1 MKTENSKNKF
11 HLKFFFNVKMTN
23 TCEERF
29 LEEYTGCDK
38 EIEMLNEKIKKYNQI
53 MDTLSQEDIK
63 KVLDDS
69 LKDEAS
75 LIIGYLK
82 IDKVEINDFT
92 RKLIENLSSE
102 KIYRHL
108 NRKIYNIE
116 NYVIHGLKEHK
127 KLLLQIKDLGLV
139 KNYYDVVDIA
149 SNMKIE
155 DVKTLP
161 RTIFKCLINGYKNT
175 DYLMKLKDIMNK
187 EFYTK
192 CLNGKLLYI
201 EHYSREPFGLTF
213 TFAGSDLY
221 EIIPESVRIN
231 NLEGVIGININGHYL
246 GSKEDMKNIGKHIEK
261 GMNEIY
267 LDLKNTPNKI
277 NRSIVYLAK
286 VKY

>member
-1 MKTENSKNKF
+1 MTKTY
-11 HLKFFFNVKMTN
+11 
-23 TCEERF
+23 EERF
-29 LEEYTGCDK
+29 LEEYTGCDREK
-38 EIEMLNEKIKKYNQI
+38 ELYEKRIKKYKQMI
-53 MDTLSQEDIK
+53 DTLKQEDIK
-63 KVLDDS
+63 NII
-69 LKDEAS
+69 DEALKEQTS
-75 LIIGYLK
+75 LVLSFLK
-82 IDKVEINDFT
+82 IDKVELEYNT
-92 RKLIENLSSE
+92 KNLIKKFSSE
-102 KIYRHL
+102 TIYDKL

-116 NYVIHGLKEHK
+116 NYVIHGLEEHK

-175 DYLMKLKDIMNK
+175 DYLMKLKDIMNE

-192 CLNGKLLYI
+192 CLNGKILCI
-201 EHYSREPFGLTF
+201 EYYSREPFGLTF
-213 TFAGSDLY
+213 TFAGSDFY